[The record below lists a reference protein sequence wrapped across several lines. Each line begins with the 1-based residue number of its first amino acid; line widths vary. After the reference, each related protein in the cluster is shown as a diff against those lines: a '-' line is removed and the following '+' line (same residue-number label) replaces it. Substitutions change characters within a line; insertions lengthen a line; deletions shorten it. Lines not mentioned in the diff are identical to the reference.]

1 VLGVGDIFS
10 WIQIQMSSKLSIEEM
25 SIPIQ
30 KSKEMVGI
38 QFSVYAG

>member
-1 VLGVGDIFS
+1 
-10 WIQIQMSSKLSIEEM
+10 M

-38 QFSVYAG
+38 QFSVYAGWPIQAEDI